1 MPKPRPSPRTAR
13 GTRPAV
19 KPGSTKPAKAK
30 AIAGSARS
38 IALAIT
44 GLEVPV
50 ELRRHRSA
58 RRLTLRINQT
68 KRSVVV
74 TVPLRCKIDEAG
86 RFVHR
91 HLDWVRT
98 RLHALPAPIP
108 FEDGAIMPLRGSD
121 HFVQFVGP
129 RARGS
134 VVSFEE
140 LDSGMPVLAVKGVP
154 EHAGRRLRDWLYAEA
169 RRDLDARVAFHAKRL
184 GVKSRRLSVRDQGS
198 RWGSCSTSGML
209 SFSWRLILAPPIV
222 LDYVAAHEVAH
233 LAEMNH
239 GPRFWAL
246 VRKTMPDMEI
256 AKAWLLKNGLDLH
269 RYDANEPIK
278 PHAIVKSA

>member
-1 MPKPRPSPRTAR
+1 MPKPRAAKAAAR
-13 GTRPAV
+13 RPAR
-19 KPGSTKPAKAK
+19 SATPAK
-30 AIAGSARS
+30 SANGRTRVSVSRS

-50 ELRRHRSA
+50 EVRRHRSA

-108 FEDGAIMPLRGSD
+108 FVDGAIMPLRGSD
-121 HFVQFVGP
+121 HILQFVGP

-134 VVSFEE
+134 VVTFEE
-140 LDSGMPVLAVKGVP
+140 LESGMPVLAVKGVTERAP
-154 EHAGRRLRDWLYAEA
+154 RRLRDWMYIQA
-169 RRDLDARVAFHAKRL
+169 RRDLEARVAFHAKRL
-184 GVKSRRLSVRDQGS
+184 GLKARRLSVRDQGS

-246 VRKTMPDMEI
+246 VRKTMPDMDI
-256 AKAWLLKNGLDLH
+256 AKQWLLKNGLDLH
-269 RYDANEPIK
+269 RYDADDSSKQP
-278 PHAIVKSA
+278 

>member
-1 MPKPRPSPRTAR
+1 MPRPRTPVPRRPAR
-13 GTRPAV
+13 GGKNSAPAASKIKV
-19 KPGSTKPAKAK
+19 EKTK
-30 AIAGSARS
+30 SARAASRS
-38 IALAIT
+38 IALDIT

-68 KRSVVV
+68 RRSVVV

-86 RFVHR
+86 SFVHR

-98 RLHALPAPIP
+98 RLGALPSPIA
-108 FEDGAIMPLRGSD
+108 FEDGVIVPIRGTN
-121 HFVQFVGP
+121 HIVRFVGA
-129 RARGS
+129 RARGA
-134 VVSFEE
+134 VVEFEHSG
-140 LDSGMPVLAVKGVP
+140 SGMPVLAVKGAA
-154 EHAGRRLRDWLYAEA
+154 ENAARRLRDWLYAEA
-169 RRDLDARVAFHAKRL
+169 RRDLDQRTAVHAGRL
-184 GVKSRRLSVRDQGS
+184 GLRARRLSVRDQGS
-198 RWGSCSTSGML
+198 RWGSCSTSGLL

-246 VRKTMPDMEI
+246 CRKTMPDMDV
-256 AKAWLLKNGLDLH
+256 AKAWLLKHGLELH
-269 RYDANEPIK
+269 RYDAI
-278 PHAIVKSA
+278 AG

>member
-1 MPKPRPSPRTAR
+1 MSKTRIARAIDALFASRALAAKAAPAGKSKKTTAPRTSSR
-13 GTRPAV
+13 T
-19 KPGSTKPAKAK
+19 
-30 AIAGSARS
+30 

-68 KRSVVV
+68 RRSVVV

-86 RFVHR
+86 TFVRR
-91 HLDWVRT
+91 HIDWVRT
-98 RLHALPAPIP
+98 RLHALPSPIP
-108 FEDGAIMPLRGSD
+108 FEDGVIVPVRGTE
-121 HFVQFVGP
+121 HMVRFAGP
-129 RARGS
+129 RTRGA
-134 VVSFEE
+134 VVEFEE
-140 LDSGMPVLAVKGVP
+140 LASGMPVLAVKGAAENAP
-154 EHAGRRLRDWLYAEA
+154 RRLRDWLYAEA
-169 RRDLDARVAFHAKRL
+169 RHDLDARVAFHAARL
-184 GVKSRRLSVRDQGS
+184 GLRARKISVRDQGS

-246 VRKTMPDMEI
+246 VRKTMPDMDV
-256 AKAWLLKNGLDLH
+256 AKEWLLKHGQELH
-269 RYDANEPIK
+269 RYDAM
-278 PHAIVKSA
+278 VDRD

>member
-1 MPKPRPSPRTAR
+1 MPKTVRPL
-13 GTRPAV
+13 RPAAKV
-19 KPGSTKPAKAK
+19 VTKAKTKSKTAKA
-30 AIAGSARS
+30 ATPTRS

-50 ELRRHRSA
+50 EVRRHRSA

-86 RFVHR
+86 NFVHR
-91 HLDWVRT
+91 HIDWVRT
-98 RLHALPAPIP
+98 RLHALPSPIP

-121 HFVQFVGP
+121 HIVQFVGP
-129 RARGS
+129 RRRGS
-134 VVSFEE
+134 VVAFEA
-140 LDSGMPVLAVKGVP
+140 LGSGMPVLAVKGIP
-154 EHAGRRLRDWLYAEA
+154 EHAARRLRDWLYAEA
-169 RRDLDARVAFHAKRL
+169 KRDLEARVAFHAARL
-184 GVKSRRLSVRDQGS
+184 GLRARRISVRDQGS

-233 LAEMNH
+233 LGEMNH
-239 GPRFWAL
+239 GARFWAL
-246 VRKTMPDMEI
+246 VRKTMPDMDI

-269 RYDANEPIK
+269 RYDASDAPK
-278 PHAIVKSA
+278 G

>member
-1 MPKPRPSPRTAR
+1 MPKASHPLRPTAR
-13 GTRPAV
+13 VA
-19 KPGSTKPAKAK
+19 AKAK
-30 AIAGSARS
+30 PKVKTEAKVAKVVAPARS

-50 ELRRHRSA
+50 EVRRHRSA

-86 RFVHR
+86 KFVHR
-91 HLDWVRT
+91 HIDWVRT
-98 RLHALPAPIP
+98 RLHALPSPIP
-108 FEDGAIMPLRGSD
+108 FEDGAIMPVRGAD
-121 HFVQFVGP
+121 HIVQFVGP
-129 RARGS
+129 RARGA

-140 LDSGMPVLAVKGVP
+140 LGSGMPVLAVKGAP
-154 EHAGRRLRDWLYAEA
+154 EHAARRLRDWLYTEA
-169 RRDLDARVAFHAKRL
+169 KRDLEARVAFHAGRL
-184 GVKSRRLSVRDQGS
+184 GLKARRLSVRDQGS

-233 LAEMNH
+233 LGEMNH

-246 VRKTMPDMEI
+246 VRKTMPDMDI

-269 RYDANEPIK
+269 RYDASETG
-278 PHAIVKSA
+278 KS

>member
-1 MPKPRPSPRTAR
+1 MPKPQTPARKLKPRA
-13 GTRPAV
+13 AHS
-19 KPGSTKPAKAK
+19 KAGSGPTKPAATQ
-30 AIAGSARS
+30 SRT
-38 IALAIT
+38 IALAIS

-50 ELRRHRSA
+50 EIRRHRSA

-68 KRSVVV
+68 RRAVVV

-86 RFVHR
+86 SFVNR

-98 RLHALPAPIP
+98 RLRALPSPIP
-108 FEDGAIMPLRGSD
+108 FEDGIIIPVRGTD
-121 HFVQFVGP
+121 HIVRFVGP
-129 RARGS
+129 RLKGA
-134 VVSFEE
+134 VVEFEQ
-140 LDSGMPVLAVKGVP
+140 LASGMPVLEIKGVTENAP
-154 EHAGRRLRDWLYAEA
+154 RRLRDWLYAEA
-169 RRDLDARVAFHAKRL
+169 RRDLDQRVAFHAHRL
-184 GVKSRRLSVRDQGS
+184 GLRARRLSVRDQGS

-246 VRKTMPDMEI
+246 VRRTMPDMDV
-256 AKAWLLKNGLDLH
+256 AKAWLLKHGQELH
-269 RYDANEPIK
+269 RYDGI
-278 PHAIVKSA
+278 SG